1 MLFHIHIGY
10 DNPNIDSSLWMVKYL
25 DMYLGL
31 PSVIH
36 DNDKRRRSLYGKAGC
51 FRLTPYGVE
60 YRVLSSAMMKDTETL
75 TLVWNQLM
83 KALEAY
89 ETEVC
94 LIDYGSTVSAIN
106 NSNVELAKKLVDTF
120 NIV

>member
-1 MLFHIHIGY
+1 M
-10 DNPNIDSSLWMVKYL
+10 
-25 DMYLGL
+25 
-31 PSVIH
+31 
-36 DNDKRRRSLYGKAGC
+36 
-51 FRLTPYGVE
+51 VE

-89 ETEVC
+89 ETEVD